1 MTVRPFYSSPTW
13 VGAYW
18 GDRYESVDE
27 CADRF
32 VSCLVALAKVHH
44 LLSTWF
50 HGEGRSAA
58 GWHALVPDHET
69 LRALL
74 LEGRSRAHTGLV
86 IEDFGY
92 TVALWNRAPVS
103 VGLGATVGS
112 YPATVGLGNSF
123 RLGLPPAAGDG
134 GELYEPAVARSI
146 MLALVDSWDPDFATW
161 QSMELY
167 NAQNREALWNPQV
180 WTSREPKI
188 GWLTYLA
195 SSEQG
200 TADKAARV
208 GGQPFSRGHLFA
220 LAERAEDVYVEAA
233 LKLKNILDQ
242 AGVLAPA

>member
-1 MTVRPFYSSPTW
+1 MKAPVRT
-13 VGAYW
+13 A
-18 GDRYESVDE
+18 
-27 CADRF
+27 
-32 VSCLVALAKVHH
+32 
-44 LLSTWF
+44 
-50 HGEGRSAA
+50 HGKPARLNKAEQPRAEIAA
-58 GWHALVPDHET
+58 WKAALVPDHET

-208 GGQPFSRGHLFA
+208 NAVKVRTLGRPEGVSAAPHGG
-220 LAERAEDVYVEAA
+220 
-233 LKLKNILDQ
+233 
-242 AGVLAPA
+242 